1 MSPTKT
7 QAHAPLRSLDQRMD
21 ALKRAND
28 VRVKR
33 AKLKKD
39 LKEGKVQIEKILDNP
54 PEYVVDGEGHRH
66 PDGGTEVRAR
76 QGRALPQHVP
86 DQPVENRRRAVRPAA
101 RRADRPL
108 QRQVVKEVHERP
120 PVLVVTGPSGAGKGT
135 LIRELV
141 ERVPGIE
148 VTVSATTR
156 ERRRGEED
164 GREYWFLS
172 DDEFLARVERGE
184 FLEHVEFV
192 SGHRYGTLRSELD
205 RIAANGHVPLLE
217 LETEGALRVKRE
229 VPGAVT
235 IFISAR
241 VDELERRLRE
251 RATESAGEIGERI
264 ELARKQLEQ
273 AGEFDHVIENDDL
286 ERAVVELTT
295 LVRGLLG
302 ATATMPA
309 AMIEP
314 RVDDLLENV
323 DSRYALVIVA
333 AKRARQINNYHHQL
347 GEGTFGDNLPPLVES
362 RSKNY
367 LTMAFEEVCEGMLKY
382 DYAK

>member
-1 MSPTKT
+1 
-7 QAHAPLRSLDQRMD
+7 MD

-39 LKEGKVQIEKILDNP
+39 LKEGKVRIEKILDNP
-54 PEYVVDGEGHRH
+54 PEYVSTAKVIDILMAV
-66 PDGGTEVRAR
+66 PKF
-76 QGRALPQHVP
+76 GRVK
-86 DQPVENRRRAVRPAA
+86 AA
-101 RRADRPL
+101 RFLNTCRISQSKTVGGLSDR
-108 QRQVVKEVHERP
+108 QRTELIGLFNSQVVEAGRMP
-120 PVLVVTGPSGAGKGT
+120 TVLVVTGPSGAGKGT

-286 ERAVVELTT
+286 ERAVAELTT

-302 ATATMPA
+302 ATATMP
-309 AMIEP
+309 
-314 RVDDLLENV
+314 R
-323 DSRYALVIVA
+323 R
-333 AKRARQINNYHHQL
+333 
-347 GEGTFGDNLPPLVES
+347 
-362 RSKNY
+362 
-367 LTMAFEEVCEGMLKY
+367 
-382 DYAK
+382 